1 MRKTLFI
8 PLLALALFGCSESK
22 SNYLPQE
29 IDPVAAAGDVVAG
42 QMELDLADNLSAS
55 DIEQLGKDY
64 GIVIRDNSPESHR
77 LGNIAI
83 ATVDPEKEN
92 QVLSRLANDPRV
104 EVAEPLLMAHAY
116 FMPNDPQYKDQW
128 HMERVGAPTA
138 WKYSCGQG
146 VTVAV
151 VDTGITAEETNGF
164 KILSDLKDA
173 TFVPGYN
180 FVAPSQPP
188 HDDQGHGSHC
198 AGTIAQ
204 VTNNGLGVAG
214 LSHCVRLMPVKV
226 LSASGSGTMAGVAEG
241 IVWATDHGA
250 NVISLSLGSSSDSAV
265 VAKAVKYAHSK
276 GVFLSCA
283 AGNSGGSVGYPAANK
298 GCVAVSASDQNDNL
312 ATFSSRGK
320 EVAISAPGVAVTQQT
335 ITTGGKGEGQF
346 SAFNGTSMATPH
358 VSAAAALIMSQGV
371 TDPDKV
377 LEILGGSAVEKQDA
391 SKFGAGILN
400 AESATSS
407 VYMKHLVFRAGFL
420 ALFAFI
426 LLTVLK
432 KHNKSLVTGPSQM
445 VAIAGAVASS
455 VGVLFFLPLLGA
467 LPYLGSFRWLG
478 ELLSRPL
485 GEWDLVWHTSLHSWL
500 PLASALPSFLLVA
513 LGFHRPALRALA
525 GGLAVGTAAYLTQ
538 IAWSGESQF
547 VFGTLMMRVWA
558 MVNVVACLWVAK
570 NTLAAK

>member
-1 MRKTLFI
+1 MRIKMLF
-8 PLLALALFGCSESK
+8 PLLAMALIGCSETK
-22 SNYLPQE
+22 SNYLPTE
-29 IDPVAAAGDVVAG
+29 IDPTVVIGDVVPG
-42 QMELDLADNLSAS
+42 QMELDLADNLSAA

-64 GIVIRDNSPESHR
+64 GIVIRDNSPESHH
-77 LGNIAI
+77 LGNIAV
-83 ATVDPEKEN
+83 ASVDPEREN
-92 QVLSRLANDPRV
+92 QVLSRMAHDPRV

-116 FMPNDPQYKDQW
+116 FTPNDPQYKDQW
-128 HMERVGAPTA
+128 HMEKVGAPTA

-164 KILSDLKDA
+164 KVLSDLKDA

-180 FVAPSQPP
+180 FISPSQPP

-198 AGTIAQ
+198 AGTVAQ
-204 VTNNGLGVAG
+204 VTNNGIGVAG
-214 LSHCVRLMPVKV
+214 LSHCVKLMPVKV
-226 LSASGSGTMAGVAEG
+226 LSSSGSGTMAGVAEG
-241 IVWATDHGA
+241 IIWAADHGA

-265 VAKAVKYAHSK
+265 VAKAVKYAHNK

-335 ITTGGKGEGQF
+335 ISEGGKGAGQF

-371 TDPDKV
+371 TDPDRV
-377 LEILGGSAVEKQDA
+377 LEVLGGSAVEKQDA

-400 AESATSS
+400 AEGATSS
-407 VYMKHLVFRAGFL
+407 VYMKHTLYRAGFL
-420 ALFAFI
+420 VLFGFL

-432 KHNKSLVTGPSQM
+432 KNNKTLVTGTSQITGL
-445 VAIAGAVASS
+445 VSAVAAS
-455 VGVLFFLPLLGA
+455 VGLLFFLPLVGA
-467 LPYLGSFRWLG
+467 LPYMGSFRWVG

-500 PLASALPSFLLVA
+500 PFASALPSFVLVA
-513 LGFHRPALRALA
+513 FGFHRPVLRAIA

-538 IAWSGESQF
+538 TAWSGESQF

-570 NTLAAK
+570 NTLGK